1 MIERLE
7 KAIEMVKRLPN
18 DRQAFAAIVL
28 EEIAAGDVFTVP
40 EDHRV
45 DVLEARAEVLRGERA
60 TDSEMAELWKK
71 CGL

>member
-18 DRQAFAAIVL
+18 DRQALAAIVL
-28 EEIAAGDVFTVP
+28 EEIAAGDVFAVP
-40 EDHRV
+40 EEHRSG
-45 DVLEARAEVLRGERA
+45 VLEGLAQIRRGERV
-60 TDSEMAELWKK
+60 SEADMQALWKK